1 MSSSNLQTIV
11 GGRRFY
17 IAVFLFFNLLINYID
32 RVNLS
37 VAAPEIAKH
46 FGWDPAQMGWV
57 FSAYLWT
64 YTACLIPIGALLDR
78 YGARRVSSV
87 GIALWS
93 IAAMATGAVTTFAT
107 MCLARLGLGIG
118 EATTFPVAGKVIRQ
132 WFPAKE
138 RGFAGAVFHCGG
150 HAAPA
155 FATPF
160 VAWLVVDL
168 GWRPSF
174 VILGSLGL
182 VWLVFWFWK
191 YREPEECTWLT
202 ADERQFILDNR
213 DASPVA
219 APGESAGSSRL
230 ETGEVLATLIRQPT
244 VWGIMLTQGC
254 STYFNYLFLSWLPT
268 YLVQV
273 RGLRLLQA
281 GFQAAIPYMVA
292 VVVVLGF
299 GRISDRLLSTE
310 SLKQGKRRNALIT
323 ALLLSTVVMLIN
335 VVETQA
341 GVLVVLAL
349 AMSFNLTCL
358 TLNLVLTNDLLEE
371 PRMAGTV
378 FGLVAVSANLFGLAA
393 PIVTGYIVKATGSF
407 EIAFNLLGAIVLT
420 AAAISFTLTRK
431 PIHGPTRP
439 PLEPAFAAARS

>member
-1 MSSSNLQTIV
+1 MSATKLQTIF
-11 GGRRFY
+11 GGKRFY
-17 IAVFLFFNLLINYID
+17 IAIFLFFNLLINYID

-46 FGWDPAQMGWV
+46 FHWDPAQMGWI

-78 YGARRVSSV
+78 YGARRVSAIGV
-87 GIALWS
+87 ALWS
-93 IAAMATGAVTTFAT
+93 VAAMTTGAVTNFAT
-107 MCLARLGLGIG
+107 MVLARLGLGVG

-160 VAWLVVDL
+160 VAWVVVRQ
-168 GWRPSF
+168 GWRASF
-174 VILGSLGL
+174 AILGALGL
-182 VWLVFWFWK
+182 VWLVFWLWK
-191 YREPEECTWLT
+191 YREPQDCPWLSVEE
-202 ADERQFILDNR
+202 RRFIVDNR
-213 DASPVA
+213 DAGPSGPEVSTTS
-219 APGESAGSSRL
+219 GGKSD
-230 ETGEVLATLIRQPT
+230 TGEVLSALLRQRT
-244 VWGIMLTQGC
+244 MWGVMLTQGC
-254 STYFNYLFLSWLPT
+254 STYFNYLFLAWLPT

-273 RGLRLLQA
+273 RGLRLMQA
-281 GFQAAIPYMVA
+281 GVQTAIPYMVA

-299 GRISDRLLSTE
+299 GKLSDRLLSAE
-310 SLKQGKRRNALIT
+310 SLKQGKRRNVLIT

-335 VVETQA
+335 VVETQT
-341 GVLVVLAL
+341 GVLTVLAL

-371 PRMAGTV
+371 PRMAGTI
-378 FGLVAVSANLFGLAA
+378 FALVATSANLFGLLA
-393 PIVTGYIVKATGSF
+393 PIITGYIVKATGSF
-407 EIAFNLLGAIVLT
+407 AIAFNLLGVIVI
-420 AAAISFTLTRK
+420 AAALISFTLTRK
-431 PIHGPTRP
+431 RIHGP
-439 PLEPAFAAARS
+439 AQWSIQS